1 MGHGVSG
8 RVCAQPETDPMES
21 GFEKSHQPPTTG
33 VNGSGGS
40 DFNEWRAGWSAS

>member
-8 RVCAQPETDPMES
+8 QVCTQPKTDPTES
-21 GFEKSHQPPTTG
+21 GFEKSHQPPTIG